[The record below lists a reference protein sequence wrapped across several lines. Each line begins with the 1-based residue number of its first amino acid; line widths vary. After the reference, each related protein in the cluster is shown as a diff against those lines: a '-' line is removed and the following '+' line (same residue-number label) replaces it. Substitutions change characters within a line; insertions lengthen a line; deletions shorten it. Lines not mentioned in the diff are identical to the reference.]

1 MNDKTYHK
9 CSNRI
14 AKNIYTS
21 GNASEPVKQ
30 WTYTVYSECVP
41 AQLIKKE
48 DLRFINKSISTLRR
62 RSEQLQSPVYC
73 HEYIAE
79 EMHDTLCLLDEF
91 VKKILSEGG
100 ISEEG

>member
-1 MNDKTYHK
+1 MNDEIYHK

-14 AKNIYTS
+14 IKNTYTC
-21 GNASEPVKQ
+21 GNASEPAKQ
-30 WTYTVYSECVP
+30 WTYTVHGKCVP
-41 AQLIKKE
+41 SQWITKE
-48 DLRFINKSISTLRR
+48 DLRFISKSISTLRR

>member
-1 MNDKTYHK
+1 MNDKIYHK

-14 AKNIYTS
+14 IKNTYTC
-21 GNASEPVKQ
+21 GNASEPAKQ
-30 WTYTVYSECVP
+30 WIT
-41 AQLIKKE
+41 KE
-48 DLRFINKSISTLRR
+48 DLRFISKSISTLRR
-62 RSEQLQSPVYC
+62 RSEQLQSPVYR